1 MVDARRAFAG
11 DPAIK
16 VQSAL
21 PGWTRLQFTPHTGV
35 RERITGFVRSA
46 IADLPG
52 ELCEQLCLAVDEL
65 LGNSI
70 EHGAGADANA
80 TVNFTLLRTSRLLVF
95 QVGDSGAG
103 FSFDTM
109 AHAAISNPPKEPL
122 RHAQYRTEAGMRP
135 GGFGIMLVK
144 QIADELL
151 YSETGNE
158 VVMIKYLKNGGGS
171 S

>member
-21 PGWTRLQFTPHTGV
+21 PGWTRLQFNPQNGA
-35 RERITGFVRSA
+35 RERVTAFIRSA
-46 IADLPG
+46 LADLPTDLG
-52 ELCEQLCLAVDEL
+52 EQLSLAVEEL
-65 LGNSI
+65 LNNSI
-70 EHGAGADANA
+70 EHGAAAAADA
-80 TVNFTLLRTSRLLVF
+80 VIHFTLLRTSRVI
-95 QVGDSGAG
+95 VVHIGDPGLG
-103 FSFDTM
+103 FSFDAM

-122 RHAQYRTEAGMRP
+122 RHAHYRAEVGMRP

-144 QIADELL
+144 QIADDLL

-158 VVMIKYLKNGGGS
+158 VIMIKYLENGVCGH
-171 S
+171 